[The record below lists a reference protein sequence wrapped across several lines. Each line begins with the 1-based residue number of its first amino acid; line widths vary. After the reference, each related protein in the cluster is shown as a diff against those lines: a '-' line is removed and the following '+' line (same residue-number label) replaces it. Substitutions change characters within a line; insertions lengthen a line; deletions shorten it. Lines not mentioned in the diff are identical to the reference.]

1 MSLDIIVGTQ
11 WGDEG
16 KGRVVDLLAANADFV
31 ARFNG
36 GDNAGHTVTVGEENF
51 KLHLIPSGII
61 HPHTVG
67 IIGNGLVVNP
77 KVLLAEMD
85 MLREKGVEISP
96 KRLRISNAA
105 HVITPGHL
113 AIDQEREIDLGDEK
127 IGTTLRGIGPAYN
140 DKAAR
145 SGIRMQQMLSQEDLA
160 DSVMV
165 HMKNVNKQLTTI
177 YDSAPLDPTVVA
189 QEYAGYAQLLK
200 PYIGDVSVLLTEAL
214 TKGKTVLAEG
224 AQGTLLD
231 LDHGTYPFV
240 TSSNP
245 TAPGVLVGLGIGLC
259 NIGRIIGVTKAFQTR
274 VGEGPFPTEVFGDI
288 AQQLRGTGENPWDE
302 FGTTTGR
309 ARRVGWLDIV
319 LLRYAVRVNGLTELT
334 VTKLDILSG
343 LGPLKICIG
352 YREGNQT
359 HEELP
364 LGPSDLAPFEP
375 IFEQLPGWDEDITA
389 VRHWEDLPKGAQE
402 YLQRIQALAG
412 IPVKMA
418 SVGPERDQIVVIE

>member
-113 AIDQEREIDLGDEK
+113 AIDQAREIDLGDEK